1 MIINLNLDA
10 IGNALFIL
18 ASMFF
23 MHVVA
28 DFNLQ
33 GIMASMK
40 QKTWWQKQEGYDEE
54 DNGNDYKFPL
64 FWHSLRWSFCIM
76 LPLFIANGLKI
87 NLVGLIFFCLNI
99 WWHYK
104 TDDAK
109 ANKYFLNLVDD
120 QIIHILQIVA
130 TFIGCGIWMWFSK

>member
-1 MIINLNLDA
+1 MIINLNLDV

-64 FWHSLRWSFCIM
+64 FWHSLQWSFCIM

-87 NLVGLIFFCLNI
+87 DFVGLVFFCFNI
-99 WWHYK
+99 CCHYVVDN
-104 TDDAK
+104 TK
-109 ANKYFLNLVDD
+109 ANKNCINLVAD
-120 QIIHILQIVA
+120 QIIHILQIIG
-130 TFIGCGIWMWFSK
+130 TFICCGICMYF

>member
-1 MIINLNLDA
+1 MTINLNLDA
-10 IGNALFIL
+10 VGNAFFLL

-64 FWHSLRWSFCIM
+64 FWHSLQWSFCVM
-76 LPLFIANGLKI
+76 LPLFVANGLKVGF
-87 NLVGLIFFCLNI
+87 VGLIFFCLNI
-99 WWHYK
+99 WLHY
-104 TDDAK
+104 TVDNLK
-109 ANKYFLNLVDD
+109 ANQHFLNLIDD
-120 QIIHILQIVA
+120 QTIHIVQIIG
-130 TFIGCGIWMWFSK
+130 TFIGCEIWMGF

>member
-1 MIINLNLDA
+1 MIVNLNLDA

-40 QKTWWQKQEGYDEE
+40 QKAWWKKQEGYEE
-54 DNGNDYKFPL
+54 DDNGNDYKFPL
-64 FWHSLRWSFCIM
+64 FWHSLQWSFCIM
-76 LPLFIANGLKI
+76 LPLFVANDLKVDF
-87 NLVGLIFFCLNI
+87 VGLIFFCLNI
-99 WWHYK
+99 WLHYIV
-104 TDDAK
+104 DNLK
-109 ANKYFLNLVDD
+109 ANQHFLNLVDD
-120 QIIHILQIVA
+120 QTIHIVQIIG
-130 TFIGCGIWMWFSK
+130 TFIGCELFMYF

>member
-1 MIINLNLDA
+1 MTINLNLDL
-10 IGNALFIL
+10 IGNALFVL

-28 DFNLQ
+28 DFKLQ

-64 FWHSLRWSFCIM
+64 FWHSLQWSFCIM
-76 LPLFIANGLKI
+76 FPLFIADNLKI
-87 NLVGLIFFCLNI
+87 NVVSLIFFCLNTYC
-99 WWHYK
+99 HYII
-104 TDDAK
+104 DDEK
-109 ANKYFLNLVDD
+109 ANKHYINLVSD
-120 QIIHILQIVA
+120 QFIHLLQIVG
-130 TFIGCGIWMWFSK
+130 TFICCEIWMCF

>member
-1 MIINLNLDA
+1 MTINLNLDV
-10 IGNALFIL
+10 IGNAFFLL

-23 MHVVA
+23 MHIVA

-64 FWHSLRWSFCIM
+64 FWHSFQWSFCVM
-76 LPLFIANGLKI
+76 LPLFIADNLKI
-87 NLVGLIFFCLNI
+87 NVVSLIFFCLNTCC
-99 WWHYK
+99 HYIV
-104 TDDAK
+104 DDTK
-109 ANKYFLNLVDD
+109 ANKHYINLVSD
-120 QIIHILQIVA
+120 QFIHILQIVG
-130 TFIGCGIWMWFSK
+130 TFICCEIWMRF

>member
-1 MIINLNLDA
+1 MTINLNLDA
-10 IGNALFIL
+10 IGNAFFLL

-33 GIMASMK
+33 GIVASMK

-64 FWHSLRWSFCIM
+64 FWHSLQWSFCIM
-76 LPLFIANGLKI
+76 IPLFIANNFKFGFI
-87 NLVGLIFFCLNI
+87 GLIFFCLNTCC
-99 WWHYK
+99 HYII
-104 TDDAK
+104 DDLK
-109 ANKYFLNLVDD
+109 ANEHCINLVVD
-120 QIIHILQIVA
+120 QFVHILMIVG
-130 TFIGCGIWMWFSK
+130 TFICCEIWMCF

>member
-1 MIINLNLDA
+1 MTINLNLDA

-40 QKTWWQKQEGYDEE
+40 QKTWWQKQERYDEE
-54 DNGNDYKFPL
+54 DNGNDYKLPL
-64 FWHSLRWSFCIM
+64 FWHSLLWSFCVM

-87 NLVGLIFFCLNI
+87 DFVGLVFFCLNI
-99 WWHYK
+99 CCHYLI
-104 TDDAK
+104 DDAK
-109 ANKYFLNLVDD
+109 ANKNCINLISDQTIHML
-120 QIIHILQIVA
+120 QIIG
-130 TFIGCGIWMWFSK
+130 TFICCEIVMYF

>member
-1 MIINLNLDA
+1 MIVNLNLDA

-40 QKTWWQKQEGYDEE
+40 QKAWWKKQEGYEE
-54 DNGNDYKFPL
+54 DDNGNDYKFPL
-64 FWHSLRWSFCIM
+64 FWHSLQWSFCIM
-76 LPLFIANGLKI
+76 LPLFVANGLKVDF
-87 NLVGLIFFCLNI
+87 VGLIFFCLNI
-99 WWHYK
+99 WLHYIV
-104 TDDAK
+104 DNSK
-109 ANKYFLNLVDD
+109 ANQHFLNLVDD
-120 QIIHILQIVA
+120 QTIHIVQIIG
-130 TFIGCGIWMWFSK
+130 TFIGCELFMYF